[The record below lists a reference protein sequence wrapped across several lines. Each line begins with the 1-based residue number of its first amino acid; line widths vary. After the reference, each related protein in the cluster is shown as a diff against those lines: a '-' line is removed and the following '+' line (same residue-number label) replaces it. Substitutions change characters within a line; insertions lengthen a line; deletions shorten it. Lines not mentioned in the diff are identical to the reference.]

1 MTNICVSVNR
11 LAQRLNARTRPQS
24 VLRALNIPGA
34 VNSHYWSEFRGMLA
48 NLDSNLLTFSCD
60 IQITQIIISPVVLA
74 KIVGM
79 AKLPRIEFGLDGA
92 SSTGIVS

>member
-1 MTNICVSVNR
+1 
-11 LAQRLNARTRPQS
+11 
-24 VLRALNIPGA
+24 
-34 VNSHYWSEFRGMLA
+34 MLA